1 MKKYLTPEIQWTYF
15 EEEIVRTSEIGE
27 GVFEQTQDD
36 PWFFG

>member
-15 EEEIVRTSEIGE
+15 EEEIVRTSENWGF
-27 GVFEQTQDD
+27 FEQTQDD